1 MQAARRTAGTV
12 RRPFDSF
19 ASQKELVELAA
30 GWPAERLVAIR
41 NSLPGVTPVKKFK
54 DRTTA
59 ATRIWRSI
67 QERRALGRL
76 CATFGLTCGFR
87 LHGFC
92 RLRLYR
98 LAQVLVPIRNEC
110 SSFHLCWAGKE
121 GATAGFEVS
130 RDGRHEEGI

>member
-1 MQAARRTAGTV
+1 
-12 RRPFDSF
+12 
-19 ASQKELVELAA
+19 
-30 GWPAERLVAIR
+30 VAIR